1 MAADPDTH
9 LFSPKRIVELR
20 QRARDQITRS
30 QWLTG
35 VACTAQARAASL
47 CTESATLLDEMRFRQ
62 TTRR

>member
-9 LFSPKRIVELR
+9 LFLAKRGAELR

-35 VACTAQARAASL
+35 IACTAQARAASL
-47 CTESATLLDEMRFRQ
+47 CSESATLLDEMHFRQ
-62 TTRR
+62 SIRR